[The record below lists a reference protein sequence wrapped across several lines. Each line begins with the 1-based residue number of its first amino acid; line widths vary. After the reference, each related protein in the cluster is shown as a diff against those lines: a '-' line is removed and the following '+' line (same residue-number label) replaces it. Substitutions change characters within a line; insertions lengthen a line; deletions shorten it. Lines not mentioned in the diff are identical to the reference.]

1 MWIKVARD
9 RKEITRWTEREN
21 YKLCGQ
27 RQETFADVDGS
38 VGNSPMSRD
47 SFSTFFFGNFADH
60 SPQQWRNKENQVYR
74 FALAIKEN
82 TILFLILFLLHLLSW
97 IGGK

>member
-1 MWIKVARD
+1 MYECARLSLSLQRNDVNQGSGGSRD

-47 SFSTFFFGNFADH
+47 SFFGNFADH
-60 SPQQWRNKENQVYR
+60 PPPQREEQRESN
-74 FALAIKEN
+74 LSIC
-82 TILFLILFLLHLLSW
+82 FLP
-97 IGGK
+97 